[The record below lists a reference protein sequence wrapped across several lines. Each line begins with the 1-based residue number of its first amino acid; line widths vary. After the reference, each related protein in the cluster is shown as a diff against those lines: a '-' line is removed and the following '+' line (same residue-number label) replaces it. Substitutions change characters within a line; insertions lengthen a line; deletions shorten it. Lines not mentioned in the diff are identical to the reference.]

1 MAITGPVTKDT
12 TTPVIGLAQVRL
24 GASAAN
30 IASTDPVLV
39 AANSI
44 GAVATTKF
52 ISAIDF
58 FRLESG
64 YPLMEDAAYP
74 IREKASMEV
83 AFKEITPA
91 NIAYARGIDVASFG
105 SGEYTNAH
113 SGEINLGTVA
123 TPAFIRMESVYT
135 YPDGSNKMQ
144 IIFPR
149 AQVLSNVEL
158 DHSME
163 EPLSSPIMIEAK
175 RADSNVTGGNAVWD
189 SKPYGRIF
197 WSTT

>member
-30 IASTDPVLV
+30 IASTDPVLTSS
-39 AANSI
+39 NSI

-83 AFKEITPA
+83 SFKEITPA
-91 NIAYARGIDVASFG
+91 NIAYARGLDASTG
-105 SGEYTNAH
+105 YDSAH
-113 SGEINLGTVA
+113 SGEINLGTVT

-135 YPDGSNKMQ
+135 YPDGTNKMQ
-144 IIFPR
+144 VIFPR

-158 DHSME
+158 DHNME
-163 EPLSSPIMIEAK
+163 EPLASPIMIEAK
-175 RADSNVTGGNAVWD
+175 RADSNVTGGSAAWD
-189 SKPYGRIF
+189 AKPYGRIF
-197 WSTT
+197 WSST